1 MAELTFLQKRRLEQ
15 NEKTIRSLERFTR
28 KGLWGV
34 LLISFVTVLAIQG
47 LDYAFESSDGITWS
61 QWWGNNRVP
70 RILLSWVIWFF
81 IDYLFYR
88 DNLKTIQKLKREQE
102 ELREKYGVGNTQ

>member
-1 MAELTFLQKRRLEQ
+1 
-15 NEKTIRSLERFTR
+15 
-28 KGLWGV
+28 
-34 LLISFVTVLAIQG
+34 
-47 LDYAFESSDGITWS
+47 
-61 QWWGNNRVP
+61 VP

-102 ELREKYGVGNTQ
+102 ELREKYGVGNGEDRES